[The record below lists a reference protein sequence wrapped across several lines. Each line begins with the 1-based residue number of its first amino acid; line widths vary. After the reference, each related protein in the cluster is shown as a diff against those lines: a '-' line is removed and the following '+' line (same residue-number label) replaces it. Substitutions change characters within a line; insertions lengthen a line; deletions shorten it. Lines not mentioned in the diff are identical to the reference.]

1 MTQRTLSKTGVLVS
15 LRHLFAEGRD
25 FERYR
30 DISSIFLKGGD
41 YNVVRWSWCRAVE
54 GKEQDNPQQEVF
66 SGWKEIARYL
76 GKSVR
81 TVQRHEREL
90 GLPVRRV
97 SGNRK
102 GSVVAAKSDLDLW
115 LKSSPTMQE
124 SFNRSSRTIQEYLS
138 SEIAKGFGQRA
149 ELVAQM
155 TALRTE
161 LKTSV
166 CKLRESISNLRQ
178 QLNETRRLQDSMAS
192 VIRRSLKVR
201 DLSSVDVKH
210 RKPN

>member
-1 MTQRTLSKTGVLVS
+1 MWS
-15 LRHLFAEGRD
+15 AGR
-25 FERYR
+25 
-30 DISSIFLKGGD
+30 GGR
-41 YNVVRWSWCRAVE
+41 VMES
-54 GKEQDNPQQEVF
+54 KEQDNPQQEIL

-76 GKSVR
+76 GKGVR
-81 TVQRHEREL
+81 TVQRYEREL

-97 SGNRK
+97 SGGRD
-102 GSVVAAKSDLDLW
+102 GSVVTTKSDINNW

-124 SFNRSSRTIQEYLS
+124 SFNRRLRTVQAYLS
-138 SEIAKGFGQRA
+138 SEIAKGVGQRT

-155 TALRTE
+155 KALRTD

-166 CKLRESISNLRQ
+166 RKLRQSIMNLRQ